1 MVGGHGAVVILVI
14 VQPQQL
20 GGYATTAEGGGSEAR
35 QLATH
40 SAAFV
45 MLMTRSNFTQQQ
57 LCLVARLLGSSCGTF
72 GSSFAG

>member
-20 GGYATTAEGGGSEAR
+20 GGYATTAEGGGVGSS
-35 QLATH
+35 
-40 SAAFV
+40 SAGYTFSCLV
-45 MLMTRSNFTQQQ
+45 MLMIRSNFTQQQ